1 MTPRRLDWY
10 LLALMLRP
18 VLACMAV
25 SLIAVLLKRLLEVV
39 TQIAQEGGQILIWRL
54 IASMVSI
61 YASDLLP
68 AAFLFGVFLVIARL
82 GDDAEID
89 AMLASGVSIGRVAAP
104 FVATGVTLTLASVVL
119 FGFLQPYGR
128 YDYKAA
134 LFAASNAGWNGDVE
148 PGAFL
153 DPGDGYVITAD
164 RTRENGQTLE
174 GVFIRRAL
182 ADGGEQVTT
191 ARSGELRPV
200 DGGRSIMVRLSDGAQ
215 LELKAGKTHLRN
227 FANAEEIA
235 PIGTADSMRA
245 RGLDPRELTLPELIK
260 ALRNARLDS
269 PSHDGRPAPALEP
282 RAVAAELYVRIAQTL
297 AVPFLPLMAIP
308 LGMAAKRGRRVA
320 GLILGA
326 LMLLAFRHGLLFTKA
341 LVQTGLFSPGPAIGA
356 VFLAWAGLCVWV
368 FASSQQRPG
377 DNPLSRL
384 MDALQARIQQA
395 RAVFATTT
403 TTNSLAA

>member
-1 MTPRRLDWY
+1 MTPRRLDRY

-25 SLIAVLLKRLLEVV
+25 SLVAVLLKRLLEVV

-54 IASMVSI
+54 VASMVSI

-68 AAFLFGVFLVIARL
+68 AAFLFGIFLVIAKL

-89 AMLASGVSIGRVAAP
+89 AMLASGVSIGRLAAP
-104 FVATGVTLTLASVVL
+104 FLATGLTLTLASIVL

-128 YDYKAA
+128 YGYKAA
-134 LFAASNAGWNGDVE
+134 LFAASNAGWSAEVE

-164 RTRENGQTLE
+164 RVHMSGHRLE

-182 ADGGEQVTT
+182 PGGGEQVTT
-191 ARSGELRPV
+191 ARSGELRPL
-200 DGGRSIMVRLSDGAQ
+200 DGGRAVMVRLSSGAQ
-215 LELKAGKTHLRN
+215 LELKAGKSRVRSFET
-227 FANAEEIA
+227 AQEVASV
-235 PIGTADSMRA
+235 GSADSMRA
-245 RGLDPRELTLPELIK
+245 RGVDPRELTLPELIRS
-260 ALRNARLDS
+260 LRGART
-269 PSHDGRPAPALEP
+269 AAAP

-308 LGMAAKRGRRVA
+308 LGMAAKRGRRVS

-326 LMLLAFRHGLLFTKA
+326 MMLLAFRHGLLFTRA
-341 LVQTGLFSPGPAIGA
+341 LAQTGLFSPGLAIGA
-356 VFLAWAGLCVWV
+356 VFLAWAALCVWV
-368 FASSQQRPG
+368 FATSQQRPG
-377 DNPLSRL
+377 DNPVTRL
-384 MDALQARIQQA
+384 MDALQARLQQL
-395 RAVFATTT
+395 RELFSTKRTTT
-403 TTNSLAA
+403 DSLPA